1 MKPKQRLY
9 IQLDGTGRPV
19 SSSLVMR
26 TTKPSMG
33 TWIEI
38 LTENETTTTTSTTA
52 VPITTT
58 TSTTTTPPL
67 VGYFISP
74 TGSDTT
80 GTGTISNP
88 WFTLNKAWTVLKA
101 GDTVYLRGGTY
112 AFNTQQNLRGKDG
125 TAGSLINIFAYPNE
139 TPVLTKSSSY
149 PATFG
154 ILFTGNYFYWKD
166 IEITGYTQPNG
177 SVLSYGFRVE
187 NSSNN
192 TFENLKVHGNGCGMT
207 IVNNGYTLHSTNNL
221 VLNCDFY
228 ENQDPL
234 TTDDPYG
241 NSDGLSIAWIT
252 HPEDVNTV
260 RGCRFYWNSDDGFD
274 MFSNDGQVIIE
285 NCQSFFN
292 GYIPG
297 TFTAAGDGNGFK
309 LGASNDYRNDVK
321 RILKNCVAIKNK
333 RHGFDINDELGIIKL
348 YNCDAY
354 LNGYSGIVLSTNN
367 LVNYAYN
374 CLSYANTNPNGLSTN
389 GIYLNNSWQNNITV
403 NNDDFV
409 SLDLSL
415 LLTPR
420 QSNGELPIT
429 NLLRLANGSDLINA
443 GVDVGI
449 PYNGTAPDIGAYEK
463 V

>member
-1 MKPKQRLY
+1 MKPRQRLY

-38 LTENETTTTTSTTA
+38 LTENETTITTSTTA
-52 VPITTT
+52 VPLTTT
-58 TSTTTTPPL
+58 TSTTTTTPL

-80 GTGTISNP
+80 GTGTINNP
-88 WFTLNKAWTVLKA
+88 WFSLNKAWSSLSA
-101 GDTVYLRGGTY
+101 GSTLYLRGGTY
-112 AFNTQQNLRGKDG
+112 AFNTQQYLSGKNG
-125 TAGSLINIFAYPNE
+125 TALNKINILAYPNE
-139 TPVLTKSSSY
+139 TPILTKGNSY
-149 PATFG
+149 PATSG
-154 ILFTGNYFYWKD
+154 IYFKGDYFNWKG
-166 IEITGYTQPNG
+166 ITITGFTQPNG
-177 SVLSYGFRVE
+177 GVNSHGMRVE
-187 NSSNN
+187 NSNYN
-192 TFENLKVHGNGCGMT
+192 TFENLNVY
-207 IVNNGYTLHSTNNL
+207 NNGIGMAIFTSTSDYHSTGNL
-221 VLNCDFY
+221 VLNCDFHH
-228 ENQDPL
+228 NQDPL
-234 TTDDPYG
+234 TTGDNYG
-241 NSDGLSIAWIT
+241 NGDGLSIAWIRKT
-252 HPEDVNTV
+252 DDVNYV
-260 RGCRFYWNSDDGFD
+260 RGCRFYWNTDDGID
-274 MFSNDGQVIIE
+274 LYMNDGTVEIE
-285 NCQSFFN
+285 NCQAFYN
-292 GYIPG
+292 GYVPD
-297 TFTAAGDGNGFK
+297 TFTSAGDGNGFK
-309 LGASNDYRNDVK
+309 LGTSNDYRNDVK

-403 NNDDFV
+403 NNYDFV

-429 NLLRLANGSDLINA
+429 NLLRLASGSDLINA